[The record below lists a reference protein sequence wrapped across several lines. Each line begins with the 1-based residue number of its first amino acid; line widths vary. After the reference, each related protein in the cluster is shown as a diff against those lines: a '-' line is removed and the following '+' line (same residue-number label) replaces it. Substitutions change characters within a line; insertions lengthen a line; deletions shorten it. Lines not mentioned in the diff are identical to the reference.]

1 MFYGFFIFGPM
12 QEIGNIIISYREAEA
27 SLQNFDR
34 LMKKEVEEKPLHP
47 NKLELLRNWNSNMF
61 LSSISLHSIKL

>member
-27 SLQNFDR
+27 SLNNFDR
-34 LMKKEVEEKPLHP
+34 VMKKEVEEKPFIQR
-47 NKLELLRNWNSNMF
+47 KSELLRNWNSNMF
-61 LSSISLHSIKL
+61 LSASDCTL